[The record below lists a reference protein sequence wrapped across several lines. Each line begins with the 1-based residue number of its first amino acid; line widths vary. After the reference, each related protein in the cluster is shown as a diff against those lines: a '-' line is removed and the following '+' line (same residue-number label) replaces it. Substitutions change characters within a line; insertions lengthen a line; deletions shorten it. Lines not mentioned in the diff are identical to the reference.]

1 MRHRIHGAPLGLFLL
16 ACALATALAAPARA
30 AWVAVGPEGGTI
42 FALAVDPAVPNILYA
57 GTDGGGVWKSTDAG
71 ASWAVTGT
79 GLANLQVLALA
90 VDPET
95 PATLY
100 AGTVA
105 GAFKSVDGGNAW
117 VPVNEGLTEP
127 VILQLAI
134 DPQHPATLYA
144 GTLSGLFAS
153 TDGAATWR
161 AVAGPFD
168 SANLLALDPLHPET
182 LYVAPLNA
190 PGLYKSTDGGAS
202 WKDESAAL
210 GGSAVTAVAL
220 ALDPASPARLY
231 TAVRRLFNNVPS
243 FFSSPDGGTSWTPA
257 GRGLE
262 GRVLLAL
269 TATPRSTA
277 VYAATDLGVYT
288 SADSGKTFKKVGPTA
303 PAGAVY
309 AVALAGNTAN
319 TAKSGRQPGA
329 IYAGSL
335 DLGVWKSVDG
345 GRSFKATNHGLLA
358 VAVLDVA
365 LSPGA
370 PSTVYV
376 RSLGAQIWR
385 SPDGGNSFVAASR
398 LPILSDQGLAVDPA
412 HPAVVYAGVH
422 GYILK
427 STASG
432 TAWTVSNT
440 LGNMDSGV
448 VTVDPQNSA
457 NVYLAGQPSE
467 LRDPHCAAFRSQD
480 TGGSWI
486 CMTPLG
492 PQVEDLA
499 IAPSA
504 PATLYAVTLF
514 GLQKSIDHGVTWAA
528 ANHGLEAVAPLVL
541 AVDPGTPSTVYA
553 AAEMG
558 LWKTTDGGDSWGP
571 TGDGLPV
578 AQPKG
583 LVRLTALAVDPGDPR
598 VVYVVAS
605 IYASRTDPPRLR
617 VFRSTDSAATFTLWS
632 DGLPRVSNSSRLVV
646 DSRHPGTVY
655 LGTYGRG
662 VYRAVP

>member
-1 MRHRIHGAPLGLFLL
+1 VLLLL
-16 ACALATALAAPARA
+16 ACVLAAALAAPAGA
-30 AWVAVGPEGGTI
+30 SWFAVGPEGGTV
-42 FALAVDPAVPNILYA
+42 FALAVDPAVPATLYA
-57 GTDGGGVWKSTDAG
+57 GTDGGGVWKSSDAG
-71 ASWAVTGT
+71 ASWSVTGP
-79 GLANLQVLALA
+79 GIGNLQTLALA
-90 VDPET
+90 IDPQT
-95 PATLY
+95 PSTLY

-105 GAFKSVDGGNAW
+105 GAFKSNDGGASW
-117 VPVNEGLTEP
+117 TAVNNGLTEP

-134 DPQHPATLYA
+134 DPLHSATLYA

-153 TDGAATWR
+153 TDGAASWK

-190 PGLYKSTDGGAS
+190 PGLYESMDGGAS

-262 GRVLLAL
+262 GRVILGMA
-269 TATPRSTA
+269 AAPRSTA
-277 VYAATDLGVYT
+277 LYAATDLGIYT
-288 SADSGKTFKKVGPTA
+288 STDGGKTFKKVGPTA
-303 PAGAVY
+303 PAGSIY
-309 AVALAGNTAN
+309 AVALAGNTGNTAN
-319 TAKSGRQPGA
+319 TDKSGRQPGA

-335 DLGVWKSVDG
+335 DLGVWKSADG

-358 VAVLDVA
+358 VAVLDLA

-376 RSLGAQIWR
+376 RSLGSQIWR
-385 SPDGGNSFVAASR
+385 SSDGGNSFVAASR
-398 LPILSDQGLAVDPA
+398 LPNLSDQGLAVDPA

-427 STASG
+427 STAGG
-432 TAWTVSNT
+432 TAWTRST
-440 LGNMDSGV
+440 SLGNMDSGV

-480 TGGSWI
+480 AGGSWI

-504 PATLYAVTLF
+504 PATLYAVTIF
-514 GLQKSIDHGVTWAA
+514 GLQKSTDYGVSWAL
-528 ANHGLEAVAPLVL
+528 ANHGLEQVAPLVL
-541 AVDPGTPSTVYA
+541 AVDSGTPSTVYA

-578 AQPKG
+578 APPKG
-583 LVRLTALAVDPGDPR
+583 LVRLTGLAVDPGASR

-617 VFRSTDSAATFTLWS
+617 VFRSTDGAATFTLWS
-632 DGLPRVSNSSRLVV
+632 DGLPRVSDASRLVV